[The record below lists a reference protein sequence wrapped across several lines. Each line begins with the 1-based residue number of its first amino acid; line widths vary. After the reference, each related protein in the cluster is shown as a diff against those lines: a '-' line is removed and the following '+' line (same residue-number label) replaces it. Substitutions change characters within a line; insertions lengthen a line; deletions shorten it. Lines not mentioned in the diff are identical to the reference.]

1 MSTNES
7 SSSSVTEITPDS
19 QTTIEQVEEKNKQ
32 ESKDNNEEKEKAE
45 EKESSSEGTK
55 QELSFKRKT
64 SSNQEETE
72 QGTKRRKVETEES
85 SSNGKNASTQERI
98 VPPSSKPISKALFIS
113 NFVRPFR
120 KQSVQALLTPYGEIE
135 HWDMDNIKSKC
146 WIIYQTESQA
156 EAARNALHNLVWPPA
171 NRTALS
177 ADFCS
182 EEEAKKYLGIPTTTP
197 SKAPLNI
204 TISTTFNN
212 DNTSI
217 TVYSA
222 NNGSKSVTN
231 NLTKPNSSKTEVK
244 TKTLDDLFLK
254 TTTTPHIYYLPLS
267 DEEVKKRQ
275 EKK

>member
-1 MSTNES
+1 M
-7 SSSSVTEITPDS
+7 
-19 QTTIEQVEEKNKQ
+19 
-32 ESKDNNEEKEKAE
+32 
-45 EKESSSEGTK
+45 
-55 QELSFKRKT
+55 
-64 SSNQEETE
+64 
-72 QGTKRRKVETEES
+72 
-85 SSNGKNASTQERI
+85 
-98 VPPSSKPISKALFIS
+98 
-113 NFVRPFR
+113 
-120 KQSVQALLTPYGEIE
+120 QALLTPYGEIE

-146 WIIYQTESQA
+146 WIIVTNFLKLQKILKNLIFFKKYQTESQA

-231 NLTKPNSSKTEVK
+231 NLTKPNSSKSKFSLVSFFYFK
-244 TKTLDDLFLK
+244 
-254 TTTTPHIYYLPLS
+254 Y
-267 DEEVKKRQ
+267 
-275 EKK
+275 